1 MAEEAG
7 GSLAVRSSRCSR
19 IPTTSRSARAG
30 SLAEWAAAGREVHLL
45 VLTNGDRGSDDPT
58 LSRAALAATRLQ
70 ETEAGGG
77 AARIRL
83 RARSC
88 RPTTASCRTRRAF
101 ARPSCGASARFAP
114 RRSCRATRPRCS
126 SRTATT
132 TTPITG
138 CAGWVA
144 LDSVFPGSGNPHFFS
159 EHLGEGL
166 GVQEVF
172 DVWLGWTH
180 EPNRTEPID
189 AASFRKKVDALGL
202 HASQITEGIAY
213 WDEALGEGR
222 ARGGGEDRRRVRRA
236 VPRPRPRLREVARPG
251 SSRRNPKRPIDIMTA
266 RWHDGTRRKGA
277 AWRQRRGRP
286 QRGRFNSLRSAFRG
300 RFTTR

>member
-1 MAEEAG
+1 MAEEAAARSG
-7 GSLAVRSSRCSR
+7 PVLAVFAHPDDMEIC
-19 IPTTSRSARAG
+19 AG
-30 SLAEWAAAGREVHLL
+30 GLLAGWAAAGRQVHLL

-70 ETEAGGG
+70 ETEA
-77 AARIRL
+77 AAAL
-83 RARSC
+83 LG
-88 RPTTASCRTRRAF
+88 F
-101 ARPSCGASARFAP
+101 V
-114 RRSCRATRPRCS
+114 S
-126 SRTATT
+126 SRVLSTHDGELQN
-132 TTPITG
+132 TPSVREAVVRRVREVRAETVVS
-138 CAGWVA
+138 CDPTSVFFENRYYNHSDHRMAGWVA

-213 WDEALGEGR
+213 WDEALGKD
-222 ARGGGEDRRRVRRA
+222 AREAGEKIGAEFAEQFRV
-236 VPRPRPRLREVARPG
+236 LDLG
-251 SSRRNPKRPIDIMTA
+251 
-266 RWHDGTRRKGA
+266 
-277 AWRQRRGRP
+277 
-286 QRGRFNSLRSAFRG
+286 
-300 RFTTR
+300 